1 MTPELLVSIAG
12 IILSLAFSYVPGLDV
27 KFAALEGV
35 HKRLVMLGLIV
46 AAAAGA
52 FGLSCAGLMDASTC
66 NQDGAWGLVQL
77 VIFAAIANQTTYSF
91 SPETERVMDAK
102 LAKYTYDLDERIG

>member
-12 IILSLAFSYVPGLDV
+12 IILSLAFSYVPKLDV

-46 AAAAGA
+46 VAAAGA
-52 FGLSCAGLMDASTC
+52 FGLSCAGLLDAAAC
-66 NQDGAWGLVQL
+66 DQAGAWGLVQL
-77 VIFAAIANQTTYSF
+77 VIFAAIANQSAYML
-91 SPETERVMDAK
+91 SPETERVFNAK
-102 LAKYTYDLDERIG
+102 SSRYFDDLDRIVG

>member
-35 HKRLVMLGLIV
+35 HKRLVMLGLIFLT
-46 AAAAGA
+46 AAGA
-52 FGLSCAGLMDASTC
+52 FGLSCAGLVDVATC
-66 NQDGAWGLVQL
+66 DQAGVWGLVQL
-77 VIFAAIANQTTYSF
+77 FIFAAIANQSAYML
-91 SPETERVMDAK
+91 SPETERVLDAK
-102 LAKYTYDLDERIG
+102 LLRDGYDFDRIVG